1 MIHPQRIRALNRGPV
16 RRGRHVLYWM
26 QASCRAE
33 SNHALEHAIREANR
47 LGQPVIAC
55 FGLNADVPEASAR
68 HATFMLEGLRDAA
81 RALAR
86 RGVPLIVRRGA
97 PDAVA
102 VELAEGACLVVTDR
116 GYLRIHRSWR
126 ERAAA
131 RIACALV
138 QVESDVVVPVE
149 TACDKEA
156 YSAAALRP
164 RIHARLSEFLVP
176 VRATPLRHALPARI
190 PASLDLADIPGVVR
204 DLGVDTAVPAV
215 AGVTGGAR
223 EAVRRLAAFVDSG
236 LRRYD
241 RDRNDPALDA
251 QSGLS
256 PYLRHGH
263 ISPLQI
269 ALAVRGRRGTG
280 VEAFLEE
287 LIVRR
292 ELSINF
298 THYNPHYDSIACL
311 PAWCRATLHQH
322 ARDPRGRRYSPADL
336 EHARTHDPYWNAAQ
350 LEMTLTGRMHGYMRM
365 YWGKKILEWTEQPAD
380 AFAEAL
386 RLNNRYQL
394 DGDDPNSFAG
404 VAWCFGKHDRPWAE
418 RPIFGLVRYMNAAG
432 LERKFDIDAYVR
444 RIEALR
450 RQEPPPATGAAP
462 AAVPSARSS

>member
-1 MIHPQRIRALNRGPV
+1 MIHPQRIRTLNRGPV
-16 RRGRHVLYWM
+16 GRGRHVLYWM

-47 LGQPVIAC
+47 LGKPVLAC
-55 FGLNADVPEASAR
+55 FGLNADAPGANAR

-102 VELAEGACLVVTDR
+102 AELAEGACLVVTDR
-116 GYLRIHRSWR
+116 GYLRHQRRWR
-126 ERAAA
+126 ERAAV

-138 QVESDVVVPVE
+138 QVESDVLVPVE
-149 TACDKEA
+149 TACDQEA

-164 RIHARLSEFLVP
+164 RIRARLAEFLVP
-176 VRATPLRHALPARI
+176 VRATPVRRGPPARL
-190 PASLDLADIPGVVR
+190 PASLDLEDIPGLVR
-204 DLGVDTAVPAV
+204 GLGVDPGVPPV
-215 AGVTGGAR
+215 AGVTGGAG
-223 EAVRRLAAFVDSG
+223 EAARRLASFLDSG

-256 PYLRHGH
+256 PYLHFGH

-269 ALAVRGRRGTG
+269 ALAVRGRRGPG
-280 VEAFLEE
+280 AKAFLEE

-292 ELSINF
+292 ELSMNF
-298 THYNPHYDSIACL
+298 THYNPHYDTIACL

-322 ARDPRGRRYSPADL
+322 ARDPRARRYSPDDL

-350 LEMTLTGRMHGYMRM
+350 LEMTLTGKMHGYMRM
-365 YWGKKILEWTEQPAD
+365 YWGKKILEWSERPAD

-386 RLNNRYQL
+386 RLNDRHAL
-394 DGDDPNSFAG
+394 DGGDPNGFAG

-418 RPIFGLVRYMNAAG
+418 RPIFGLVRYMNAGG
-432 LERKFDIDAYVR
+432 LERKFDIEAYVR
-444 RIEALR
+444 RIETLR
-450 RQEPPPATGAAP
+450 LREPQRAARAAP
-462 AAVPSARSS
+462 VAVPSSLSS